1 MNLKLL
7 LGLLFIVWRSTSAEE
22 YTNHWRA
29 TEDVANVEFCSHDS
43 FKKDSNCICNVDY
56 SGNFCL
62 NRKCRNFGFD
72 GQLLQTKTDRCI
84 CPPGFLGR
92 NCEPVSCVPGKDQ
105 VYSTSKNEKTISL
118 LASFNTKLEETWK
131 TGDIGQVICSKEDY
145 GRNFNYNYEN
155 AQLFTK
161 NENATE
167 CYRKVTQFLTPDPCL
182 DDYNNPVPCTQLD
195 INNLNSLVQN
205 SPPNSII
212 FVVTNMGLLNTS
224 ETADLS
230 EEIIATSIARRIQI
244 NVLVYN
250 NTGFLANDPGLT
262 YLSDIASATL
272 GTFVLPSIK
281 AVNEQYGIVSTLLD
295 NWDQG
300 FQLSN
305 VYTNA
310 IPTMPVDNTLDL
322 FVAVQTEYGDDAIF
336 NVNPMPSVVSKTDFW
351 KLYKITKETFPPHL
365 TITNQK
371 ENTQILVYSSGGL
384 TAYSAFTSDKT
395 DDESMV
401 VDAAYSISVNGTG
414 YPLVVRFESG
424 NAALDYD
431 VGFRQLGSSN
441 SITLGSSFSNRS
453 YCQFNFQVDATCN
466 TVGPSVVTIVT
477 PDNARSVSF
486 PVYCAS
492 YNYASRKY
500 NNFVSEVM
508 EIKHFES
515 SQTFS
520 RDMACGAEID
530 HETYGKRTFVIIAEN
545 SKNTTDSS
553 KSSVDNVFRNKN
565 SIFYQL
571 TDLLNTDAY
580 SGNRWYSNF
589 VAVLNDGST
598 STSQTSSDYGIFLTK
613 VMNATSSSPIVD
625 NFKPDA
631 VSINNLL
638 TSTVQSAT
646 PYSDILLVVNYNV
659 SVSDDDSTAIKAALE
674 KQRSKLFVLFVQTNM
689 QYESDI
695 YTYTNDLAISSGGVA
710 IRLNSYDDLHVFF
723 EQYFKRLVSSD
734 IVAKA
739 YSENMKAGIA
749 LNNVYLLP
757 ITYYLLITNENL
769 AGDGPVTA
777 TVNVNNL
784 NVTAVTTSFIGEL
797 QLFSVTPLTAGVYN
811 IPIMFSTSGFAQFS
825 NAILVT
831 NNAPDIISLSFIDSG
846 GENRNDIEF
855 DGGAFTPVIYSSKPF
870 GSGSA
875 ISVTYSDAAN
885 PAKPVYSGSI
895 TNTSCTGYTNYIWTT
910 PFDWKCS
917 ISNGLYHF
925 KIDRITEDGSISRT
939 FPITCIGPNA
949 GGCLNGG
956 SLAAGGDCSCPLE
969 WTGSKCETPRCLN
982 GGTVTPADTCSC
994 MSPFTGDFCEN
1005 AYPACLNPPSQPDYR
1020 SDLSSL
1026 VIVADVNALSCG
1038 VLSSDIGVTGVPIT
1052 VILYGDASGP
1062 RIVLSTTN
1070 SQHLTDVLGASA
1082 TPSPSAPTPSSSSD
1096 MYKALN
1102 LALTNQLTN
1111 RAYIVV
1117 YTSNADVPVDQD
1129 FLIRLAVRRAEVR
1142 VLSVSGTE
1150 SANSLTLSLVGNG
1163 IPISSTG
1170 PGDFQS
1176 VGDNKLFKKIITFI
1190 FQYLTNYVG
1199 PLFQS
1204 LQYRANIPQPV
1215 FNVYKTDQLTGDL
1228 TVNIPKDST
1237 FDNTMINIFVY
1248 IYKGYI
1254 AEYEVKI
1261 LPLKLFTSGKNGY
1274 YSIEIVGY
1282 FKTAYGFN
1290 RNNTN
1295 GANEVINSGVTY
1307 NVDNT
1312 MHIYSV
1318 PGADNLSPTNPGK
1331 FPYLALREIN
1341 SNGSLSDS
1349 QTVLFTRKTGASCFF
1364 QHFTTLDVCSQ
1375 SSTIGYQV
1383 QLTTRLSETENR
1395 QQQFVLT
1402 CFKSTYA
1409 DGNTTCK
1416 GHGSPETLP
1425 VDYCICDNNFGG
1437 IDCTEPVC
1445 VNGGVRDMSVCR
1457 CPVDN
1462 YGLLCNNTFGQS
1474 PPVTTSAPTTL
1485 APITM
1490 YISSSTNVPST
1501 STTPVPSTI
1510 TTTSP
1515 NVVRVVAFVIDC
1527 IGSDDFA
1534 FNQTI
1539 QSIGEYY
1546 KSFGNSH
1553 WVMLISNIDGD
1564 VLEFPFQQYQNESSI
1579 VNKTM
1584 LFWNDRYIASRN
1596 SSLTYA
1602 LNKINKAFMDRKT
1615 QFEGALSSNIF
1626 YLTQISLKDS
1636 DDPTAALV
1644 GLEQFQKSSV
1654 VFSSF
1659 TKKAD
1664 QAVLDSLKKF
1674 SANAT
1679 AAQTYFDGLQ
1689 AMVTDTMDNT
1699 GASLPTKP
1707 PTLSCVYGLQ
1717 SNIKLAID
1725 RSKCTDEIS
1734 NRLNTFLI
1742 NFRFPFNYIEND
1754 EDRCGTTN
1762 PLPYFY
1768 RERTALTALSY
1779 YQIYLTTANFCP
1791 SQYTSQ
1797 INSPVMGTTDAPTF
1811 STRLWNAIGRN
1822 INSYSC
1828 SCTRFADANTMK
1840 IILWLPRAPA
1850 DITDEYVGFLKLN
1863 TTNAYHFVVP
1873 FYDITEDSKKT
1884 DLYFEILKAQPNG
1897 GNYYLLPNAATA
1909 TDLQKDVIDVLHN
1922 KLCET
1927 YGVDPTNV
1935 PPSFFE
1941 SNIENRHN
1949 DYYY

>member
-56 SGNFCL
+56 TGNFCL

-92 NCEPVSCVPGKDQ
+92 NCEPVSCVPGKYQ

-118 LASFNTKLEETWK
+118 LASFNTKLQETWE
-131 TGDIGQVICSKEDY
+131 TGDIGQLICSKEAY

-167 CYRKVTQFLTPDPCL
+167 CYRKVETFLTPDPCL
-182 DDYNNPVPCTQLD
+182 DDNNNPIPCFPLD

-212 FVVTNMGLLNTS
+212 
-224 ETADLS
+224 
-230 EEIIATSIARRIQI
+230 

-250 NTGFLANDPGLT
+250 NTGFLANDPGLA

-310 IPTMPVDNTLDL
+310 MKTMPVDNTLDL

-336 NVNPMPSVVSKTDFW
+336 NVNPMPTVVSKTDFW

-371 ENTQILVYSSGGL
+371 DNTQILVYSSGGL
-384 TAYSAFTSDKT
+384 TPYSAFTSDKT

-571 TDLLNTDAY
+571 TDLLNTDGY

-598 STSQTSSDYGIFLTK
+598 STPQTSSDYGIFLTK
-613 VMNATSSSPIVD
+613 VMDATSSSPIVD

-638 TSTVQSAT
+638 TSTIQSST
-646 PYSDILLVVNYNV
+646 PYSDILFVVNYNV
-659 SVSDDDSTAIKAALE
+659 SVSDGDSTAIKAALE

-689 QYESDI
+689 QYGSDI

-749 LNNVYLLP
+749 LNNVYLLN

-784 NVTAVTTSFIGEL
+784 NVTAVNTSFIGEL
-797 QLFSVTPLTAGVYN
+797 QLFSVTPSTAGVYN
-811 IPIMFSTSGFAQFS
+811 IPIMFSTSGFAQFVS
-825 NAILVT
+825 
-831 NNAPDIISLSFIDSG
+831 
-846 GENRNDIEF
+846 
-855 DGGAFTPVIYSSKPF
+855 GAFTPVIYSSKPF
-870 GSGSA
+870 GAGSA

-885 PAKPVYSGSI
+885 PAKPVYSGNI
-895 TNTSCTGYTNYIWTT
+895 TNTAICSSYSNYIWTT
-910 PFDWKCS
+910 PFNWKCS
-917 ISNGLYHF
+917 ISGGLYHV

-969 WTGSKCETPRCLN
+969 YTGSKCETPRCLN
-982 GGTVTPADTCSC
+982 GGTVTPADTCTC
-994 MSPFTGDFCEN
+994 MIPFTGDFCET
-1005 AYPACLNPPSQPDYR
+1005 AYPACSNSPSQPDYR

-1026 VIVADVNALSCG
+1026 VIVADVNALSSG

-1082 TPSPSAPTPSSSSD
+1082 IPSPSAPTPSSSSD

-1150 SANSLTLSLVGNG
+1150 STNSLTLSLVGNG
-1163 IPISSTG
+1163 IPIAVTG
-1170 PGDFQS
+1170 SEHFQS
-1176 VGDNKLFKKIITFI
+1176 
-1190 FQYLTNYVG
+1190 YLTNYVG

-1215 FNVYKTDQLTGDL
+1215 FNVYKTDKLTGDL
-1228 TVNIPKDST
+1228 SVNIPIDST
-1237 FDNTMINIFVY
+1237 FDNAKINIFVY

-1254 AEYEVKI
+1254 DGYDSIEKQAGDFTMYNIVGYNPKEVKT

-1295 GANEVINSGVTY
+1295 GSNEVLNSGVTY

-1318 PGADNLSPTNPGK
+1318 PAADNLSPTNPGK

-1341 SNGSLSDS
+1341 NNGSLSDS
-1349 QTVLFTRKTGASCFF
+1349 QTVLFTRKTGDDCFF

-1416 GHGSPETLP
+1416 GHGPPATLP
-1425 VDYCICDNNFGG
+1425 VDYCKCDNNFGG

-1474 PPVTTSAPTTL
+1474 PPVTTSAPATLAPTTL
-1485 APITM
+1485 APTTT

-1501 STTPVPSTI
+1501 STTPLPSTI

-1873 FYDITEDSKKT
+1873 FYDITEDSK
-1884 DLYFEILKAQPNG
+1884 AQPNG